1 MNRKFLPHLSGLFW
15 DGISSGLVM
24 MALPWF
30 LLQQG
35 DMGLFVAL
43 TTLACTLSSF
53 FLTPIF
59 ATFIDRYS
67 RKAILMLVQGIQ
79 VATALILLLF
89 TQEQAISV
97 WVLAFAQF
105 VFWLTNDL
113 AWCTNNAFTQENYQ
127 KHEYASYSSYQEI
140 VFQATSLGAGSL
152 GIVFLELWGMAQF
165 ATFAV
170 VASTLSLLSFS
181 ITTYHRRPREESSS
195 SFSSQLIESKTV
207 FTQQPRFYAF
217 LALSCLGYPALTY
230 LSKLI
235 PIHFSEQSISASWFA
250 SWSLSYGIGA
260 LMCGFFVKVLLS
272 KFATEKAMMACLFCV
287 GLLILAMALSPSPQ
301 MIVGLTL
308 LVGFFSSYN
317 RIARTYKM
325 NLEVDNNYR
334 GRIDGGLKLF
344 STFSQSISYVMIA
357 ILSYYNAISL
367 GFMILSIV
375 LIIASLAMHRIYLRQ
390 GHLQLSNAC

>member
-53 FLTPIF
+53 VLTPIF

-79 VATALILLLF
+79 VTTALMLLLF
-89 TQEQAISV
+89 TQEQVISV
-97 WVLAFAQF
+97 WVLAFAQL

-165 ATFAV
+165 ATFAA

-181 ITTYHRRPREESSS
+181 ITTYHRRPRVESSP
-195 SFSSQLIESKTV
+195 SFSSQLIESKEV
-207 FTQQPRFYAF
+207 FSQQPRFYAF

-235 PIHFSEQSISASWFA
+235 PIHFSEQGISASWFA
-250 SWSLSYGIGA
+250 SWSLSYGLGA

-272 KFATEKAMMACLFCV
+272 KFATEKAMMACLFSV
-287 GLLILAMALSPSPQ
+287 GLLILAMALSPSPK

>member
-79 VATALILLLF
+79 VATALILLMF

-97 WVLAFAQF
+97 WVLAFAQL

-165 ATFAV
+165 ATFAA

-181 ITTYHRRPREESSS
+181 ITTYHRRPRVESSP
-195 SFSSQLIESKTV
+195 SFSLQLIESKEV
-207 FTQQPRFYAF
+207 FSQQPRFYAF

-235 PIHFSEQSISASWFA
+235 PIHFSEQGISASWFA
-250 SWSLSYGIGA
+250 SWSLSYGLGA

-272 KFATEKAMMACLFCV
+272 KFATEKAMMACLFSV
-287 GLLILAMALSPSPQ
+287 GLLILAMALSPSPK